1 MNLSLESFP
10 NAPEDWDLKIAE
22 EAAKTN
28 GLKLNEDHL
37 DLIRA
42 LQEYYAKVEFP
53 HMRQIKDALEEK
65 FHSRGGMKYLYQII
79 PGGPIAEGCRL
90 AGLNVPAGAV
100 DKSFGSV
107 A

>member
-1 MNLSLESFP
+1 MQLTLDSFP
-10 NAPEDWDLKIAE
+10 NAPKNWSLDT
-22 EAAKTN
+22 AKETAN
-28 GLKLNEDHL
+28 ADGVKLNEDHW

-42 LQEYYAKVEFP
+42 LQEYYRKVEFP

-65 FHSRGGMKYLYQII
+65 FHSRGGMKYLYQIM

-90 AGLNVPAGAV
+90 AGLDVPAGAV
-100 DKSFGSV
+100 DRSFGSV